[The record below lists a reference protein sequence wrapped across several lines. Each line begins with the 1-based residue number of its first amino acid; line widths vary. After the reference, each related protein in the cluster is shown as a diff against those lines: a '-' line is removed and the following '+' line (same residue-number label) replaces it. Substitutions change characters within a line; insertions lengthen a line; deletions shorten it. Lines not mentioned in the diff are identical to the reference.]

1 MNQNLSVNKKYVA
14 IICYA
19 IGPIMFGVL
28 PVLVNAFN
36 ARLGFSVEESGFIA
50 SADLAGLFVGQILT
64 AIFIRKLSARK
75 VALIGALLFSG
86 GNFLTPLTDTFTSL
100 VTIRFLSEIGG
111 GIFIALCMTFLS
123 RTENPD
129 RYIGFS
135 VSLQL
140 MLTIGL
146 LLTAPLMLDLLDI
159 SGFFIVLAFL
169 SCLTFLAVIY
179 PLDIDFTIGMNK
191 SISDKKLTSTDK
203 NALVGIASILIYW
216 VGIGALWSFIE
227 VIGSEKGLSSID
239 ISNGLAFSQLA
250 GFAGAMFTAWLSN
263 RIGRLFPTL
272 IALACQAVAVAML
285 GFEMD
290 FMLFLFSLSLFSFTW
305 NVVLIFQLAIVADF
319 DQKGI
324 FTSIGTASQA
334 LGVAIGPAIVA
345 LTMTDVVLMP
355 VIILMI
361 VSVILCALISIY
373 IRVKA
378 NISVKINEVSKDNIR
393 NVF

>member
-146 LLTAPLMLDLLDI
+146 LLTTPLMLDLLDI

-227 VIGSEKGLSSID
+227 VIGSEKG
-239 ISNGLAFSQLA
+239 
-250 GFAGAMFTAWLSN
+250 
-263 RIGRLFPTL
+263 
-272 IALACQAVAVAML
+272 
-285 GFEMD
+285 
-290 FMLFLFSLSLFSFTW
+290 
-305 NVVLIFQLAIVADF
+305 
-319 DQKGI
+319 
-324 FTSIGTASQA
+324 
-334 LGVAIGPAIVA
+334 
-345 LTMTDVVLMP
+345 
-355 VIILMI
+355 
-361 VSVILCALISIY
+361 
-373 IRVKA
+373 
-378 NISVKINEVSKDNIR
+378 
-393 NVF
+393 